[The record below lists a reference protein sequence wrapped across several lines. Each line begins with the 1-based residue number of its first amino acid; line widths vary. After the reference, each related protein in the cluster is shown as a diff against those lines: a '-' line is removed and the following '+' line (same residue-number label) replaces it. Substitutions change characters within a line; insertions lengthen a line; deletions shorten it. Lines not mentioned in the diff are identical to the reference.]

1 MDKTTWY
8 RLDNIGKFYASQ
20 AGSPTQT
27 IFRYSATLVDAI
39 DPAALQ
45 RALDR
50 ALTIYPSFNVKL
62 RSGFFWH
69 YLEQSRDTPLVSIEN
84 IPICHSL
91 HINEKSVLFRV
102 SYFDKRINLEIS
114 HIISDGRG
122 TLSFFKA
129 IVIAYIQYRYGY
141 KEKEI
146 APFTTDAQKTENSF
160 DTHYEKKL
168 AGSTKK
174 PRVFHL
180 KGVKNELSPTYL
192 EYHTSASR
200 ILAISRTIGVS
211 LTSFFIATV
220 VCAIRD
226 EMSTRDRNKTI
237 RLDIPVDLRQHFES
251 STTKNF
257 FGLAFIEYK
266 PGPSDEPLETVA
278 KHIQD
283 QLQAGT
289 SIDNLKKRMNQ
300 MIALEKNPLLRF
312 APIFIKDLALKIA
325 GKITA
330 GDVTTTVSSLGVIS
344 LPEYTLEHIENI
356 NATTSPSG
364 INFTACTFKDDLS
377 LGMSTSY
384 IDLSVIRN
392 LCRILSNLGIE
403 GRVNIS
409 KEEENEV

>member
-1 MDKTTWY
+1 
-8 RLDNIGKFYASQ
+8 
-20 AGSPTQT
+20 
-27 IFRYSATLVDAI
+27 
-39 DPAALQ
+39 
-45 RALDR
+45 
-50 ALTIYPSFNVKL
+50 
-62 RSGFFWH
+62 
-69 YLEQSRDTPLVSIEN
+69 
-84 IPICHSL
+84 
-91 HINEKSVLFRV
+91 
-102 SYFDKRINLEIS
+102 
-114 HIISDGRG
+114 
-122 TLSFFKA
+122 
-129 IVIAYIQYRYGY
+129 
-141 KEKEI
+141 
-146 APFTTDAQKTENSF
+146 
-160 DTHYEKKL
+160 
-168 AGSTKK
+168 
-174 PRVFHL
+174 
-180 KGVKNELSPTYL
+180 
-192 EYHTSASR
+192 
-200 ILAISRTIGVS
+200 
-211 LTSFFIATV
+211 
-220 VCAIRD
+220 
-226 EMSTRDRNKTI
+226 MSTRDRNKTI